1 MAGIFQGNCR
11 ICAKAQKFLLALK
24 SVGHAPQFAACGRHM
39 KVQAAAVRKLL
50 HLAVGLG
57 VPYSGIGKFHVGI
70 LQNSPKVCGE
80 NRKNI
85 PPSI

>member
-1 MAGIFQGNCR
+1 
-11 ICAKAQKFLLALK
+11 
-24 SVGHAPQFAACGRHM
+24 M
-39 KVQAAAVRKLL
+39 KVQAAAVRKFL

-57 VPYSGIGKFHVGI
+57 VSHSGIGKFHVGI

-80 NRKNI
+80 NQKNQ